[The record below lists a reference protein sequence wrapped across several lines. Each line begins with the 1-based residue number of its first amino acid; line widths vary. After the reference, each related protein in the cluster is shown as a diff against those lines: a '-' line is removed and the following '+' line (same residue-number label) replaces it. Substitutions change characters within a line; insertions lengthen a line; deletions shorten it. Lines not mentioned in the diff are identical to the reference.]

1 MKKTLGFP
9 LILRMTIIL
18 FFIWLS
24 YTFLEE
30 FRNYLAPLT
39 LGVLFAY
46 LLFPL
51 ANFFERHG
59 FHRGLANIL
68 SIIIGLSVVYGVGFI
83 IYKQFGLFLDDLP
96 ALKER
101 AFHNTNI
108 IIASIEDFFGIQTGG
123 LKKEVNDI
131 VQKVL
136 ENPENGI
143 TSALGPTFFTIFTIL
158 IMPVYIFFLL
168 YYRNKFR
175 QFALMLIPEG
185 KHVVAER
192 IINEINTITIRYM
205 TGMSL
210 VVLILVVINTTGF
223 IIIGL
228 KYAVLLGFIAALMNF
243 IPYYGTIIG
252 YAFPVF
258 MAVFMMDSPIYIFLV
273 VLQFIIVQFTE
284 NNILTPNI
292 VGAHVNINPFMII
305 LSITLGAFVWGL
317 PGMLIAVPIAAVIR
331 VLGDNIEEL
340 KPIGFLLGQ
349 AGTEEHSIT
358 REKIRKFFTFK
369 RKK

>member
-9 LILRMTIIL
+9 LILRLTIIL

-39 LGVLFAY
+39 LGILFAY

-51 ANFFERHG
+51 ASFFEKHG
-59 FHRGLANIL
+59 LHRGLANII
-68 SIIIGLSVVYGVGFI
+68 SIFIGLSVIYGIGLF
-83 IYKQFGLFLDDLP
+83 IYKQFGLFMEDLP
-96 ALKER
+96 ALKTR

-108 IIASIEDFFGIQTGG
+108 IIASVEDFLGIKAGV
-123 LKKEVNDI
+123 LKNEAEDI
-131 VQKVL
+131 VQSIL
-136 ENPENGI
+136 NNQGRSF
-143 TSALGPTFFTIFTIL
+143 TSIMGPTFFTMFTVF

-168 YYRNKFR
+168 YYRNKFK

-192 IINEINTITIRYM
+192 VINEINTITIRYM
-205 TGMSL
+205 TGMTF

-223 IIIGL
+223 FIIGL
-228 KYAVLLGFIAALMNF
+228 KYAILMGLIASFMNF

-252 YAFPVF
+252 YLFPAFI
-258 MAVFMMDSPIYIFLV
+258 AVFVMDSPIYIILV
-273 VLQFIIVQFTE
+273 IIQFVIVQFTE

-331 VLGDNIEEL
+331 VLGENIPEL

-358 REKIRKFFTFK
+358 KEKIRKMFTF
-369 RKK
+369 RKNK